1 MTAPLWHTKLPR
13 RGTIDVQFPDTTATD
28 LGTVVDTI
36 FRTNLAPVVAEL
48 KKIADWIT
56 NHDARGNPVR
66 AARRRLGPRRAR
78 RPRAAAP

>member
-13 RGTIDVQFPDTTATD
+13 RGTIDVLLPDKTATD
-28 LGTVVDTI
+28 LGVVVDTVL
-36 FRTNLAPVVAEL
+36 RTNLAPVVEEL
-48 KKIADWIT
+48 KRIADWIT
-56 NHDARGNPVR
+56 HYDARGNPGR